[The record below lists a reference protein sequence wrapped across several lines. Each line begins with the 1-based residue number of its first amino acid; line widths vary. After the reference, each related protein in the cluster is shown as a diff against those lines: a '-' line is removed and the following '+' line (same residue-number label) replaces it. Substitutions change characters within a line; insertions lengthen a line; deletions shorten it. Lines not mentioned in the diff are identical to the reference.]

1 MPSVSPPKKIS
12 ASWSIGLMHI
22 FNKIIQFIL
31 LLEKMLSNTKPWVT
45 EDDKERWKRAEGGG
59 EGGGRRGKGR
69 GERRRGEGG
78 EKGSFQVIMFFYKTI

>member
-1 MPSVSPPKKIS
+1 M
-12 ASWSIGLMHI
+12 
-22 FNKIIQFIL
+22 
-31 LLEKMLSNTKPWVT
+31 T